1 MVKALD
7 TIDGVGLARPLC
19 QEPFLCSQI
28 LAQKTAAALTPLVNQ
43 YDFGLTAVAAC
54 VQMRQMGHN
63 LSPVDLSTLQNVDV
77 LTQAIQDWAKR
88 KQQDRS
94 QDAIYPPVLPG
105 YKVPIQVLS

>member
-28 LAQKTAAALTPLVNQ
+28 LTQKTAAALTPILNQ

-54 VQMRQMGHN
+54 IQIRQMGSN
-63 LSPVDLSTLQNVDV
+63 LMPVNLAAQDEVNI
-77 LTQAIQDWAKR
+77 LTKAIGEWAQR

-94 QDAIYPPVLPG
+94 QAAIYPPVLPG
-105 YKVPIQVLS
+105 YSAPLSA